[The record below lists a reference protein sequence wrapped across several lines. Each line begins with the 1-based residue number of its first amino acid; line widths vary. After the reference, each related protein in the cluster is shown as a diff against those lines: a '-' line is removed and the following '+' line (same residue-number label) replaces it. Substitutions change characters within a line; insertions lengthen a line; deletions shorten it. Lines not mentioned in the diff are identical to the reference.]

1 MAQDHGDHDMS
12 QAEPGADANGDG
24 TTHVIE
30 KQRLRLLPGSTDT
43 AASFAFDHE
52 DHTLGNALRYMIMK
66 NPDVEFC
73 GYSIPHPSEAV
84 MNLRIQT
91 WDDVS
96 AFEVL
101 RKGLSDL
108 ADLCDVVEDKFTTA
122 RDEFNTAHP
131 EQAAGRGNAPE

>member
-1 MAQDHGDHDMS
+1 MAQDGDQEMPD
-12 QAEPGADANGDG
+12 AGAGADATANG
-24 TTHVIE
+24 VEYVSE

-66 NPDVEFC
+66 NPNVEFC
-73 GYSIPHPSEAV
+73 GYSIPHPSEPV

-96 AFEVL
+96 VFEVL
-101 RKGLSDL
+101 RKGLNDL
-108 ADLCDVVEDKFTTA
+108 EDLCDVVEDKFTVA

-131 EQAAGRGNAPE
+131 EQAAGR

>member
-1 MAQDHGDHDMS
+1 MAQDGDEEMPD
-12 QAEPGADANGDG
+12 AAAGADA
-24 TTHVIE
+24 TTSGVEFVRE

-66 NPDVEFC
+66 NPNVEFC
-73 GYSIPHPSEAV
+73 GYSIPHPSEPV

-96 AFEVL
+96 VFEVL
-101 RKGLSDL
+101 RKGLNDL
-108 ADLCDVVEDKFTTA
+108 EDLCDVVEDKFTIA
-122 RDEFNTAHP
+122 RDEFDTAHP
-131 EQAAGRGNAPE
+131 EQAAGR

>member
-1 MAQDHGDHDMS
+1 MAEDGDREMPDAS
-12 QAEPGADANGDG
+12 AGADANANGAEF
-24 TTHVIE
+24 VRE

-73 GYSIPHPSEAV
+73 GYSIPHPSEAI

-96 AFEVL
+96 VFEVL

-108 ADLCDVVEDKFTTA
+108 SDLCDVVEDKFTTA
-122 RDEFNTAHP
+122 RDDFNATHP
-131 EQAAGRGNAPE
+131 DRVARR